1 MCVIHIQVRVENGTV
16 CAIAGSD
23 AFLINTMDHG
33 EWTSSFTVLGRVE
46 LDDAESWA
54 AIRSIID
61 QPWYDTYQ
69 KSLIHLQMMRNATH
83 IHWKWNRAHRHHSL
97 SVLSCF
103 SFSLYQ
109 GRNSSIQTTG
119 HTCACSQLRSSS
131 QYHHLI
137 AHDEDSHSH
146 RAL

>member
-1 MCVIHIQVRVENGTV
+1 MSMCVIHIQVRVENGTV

-103 SFSLYQ
+103 FFLSVPRSEFVHPDYGTHMRML
-109 GRNSSIQTTG
+109 TTEIEF
-119 HTCACSQLRSSS
+119 TVSSS
-131 QYHHLI
+131 
-137 AHDEDSHSH
+137 DST
-146 RAL
+146 

>member
-83 IHWKWNRAHRHHSL
+83 IHWKWIIAFTVIIHCPCCRVFHSL
-97 SVLSCF
+97 CTKVGIRPS
-103 SFSLYQ
+103 
-109 GRNSSIQTTG
+109 R
-119 HTCACSQLRSSS
+119 LRDT
-131 QYHHLI
+131 H
-137 AHDEDSHSH
+137 AHAHN
-146 RAL
+146 